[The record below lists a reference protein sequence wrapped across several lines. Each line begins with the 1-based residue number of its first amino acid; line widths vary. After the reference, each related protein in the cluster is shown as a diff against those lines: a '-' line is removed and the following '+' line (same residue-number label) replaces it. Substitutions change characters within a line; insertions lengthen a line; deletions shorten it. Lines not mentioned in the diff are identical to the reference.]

1 MFENGTAYFNYVF
14 EPSPA
19 FFFFCVTLGE
29 ISNHNKKLF
38 VKNYLM
44 LFMIMMTTK
53 LMIDGATVSIVR
65 GDI

>member
-1 MFENGTAYFNYVF
+1 MELLISIMSLNLLQL
-14 EPSPA
+14 